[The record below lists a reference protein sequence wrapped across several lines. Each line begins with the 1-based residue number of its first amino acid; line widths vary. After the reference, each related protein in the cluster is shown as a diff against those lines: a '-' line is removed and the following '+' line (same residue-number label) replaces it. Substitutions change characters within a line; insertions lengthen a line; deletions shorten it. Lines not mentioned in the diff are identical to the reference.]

1 MDPQN
6 LPKTPQPQEV
16 FGCLGRFLFF
26 YSPAARGEFEEA
38 LLEVEQ
44 EEDTETIHDDL
55 QEGEGDALLA
65 TVLCSAYPGNVA
77 MRSSEKRSFK
87 RLGLN

>member
-1 MDPQN
+1 MPSSSPN
-6 LPKTPQPQEV
+6 IRWFLILS
-16 FGCLGRFLFF
+16 FHHFWGGRC
-26 YSPAARGEFEEA
+26 ARGEFEEA

-77 MRSSEKRSFK
+77 MRSFREEKF
-87 RLGLN
+87 